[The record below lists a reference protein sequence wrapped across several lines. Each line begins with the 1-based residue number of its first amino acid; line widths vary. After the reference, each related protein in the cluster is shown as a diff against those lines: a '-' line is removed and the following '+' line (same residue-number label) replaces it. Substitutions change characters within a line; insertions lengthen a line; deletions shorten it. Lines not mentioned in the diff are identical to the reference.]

1 MKKIFTI
8 LAIAA
13 FGIACKQ
20 ETKDKVKVASE
31 AVSTD
36 VIESIDSAKLE
47 AKEVIDSSKV
57 KEKAKELVVK
67 GAEKV
72 EQGAKKIK
80 ESAKK

>member
-1 MKKIFTI
+1 MKKICTL

-13 FGIACKQ
+13 FGTACKQ

-36 VIESIDSAKLE
+36 VIESIDSAKLK

>member
-1 MKKIFTI
+1 MKKICTL

-36 VIESIDSAKLE
+36 VIESIDSAKLK

-57 KEKAKELVVK
+57 KEKAKELVIK

>member
-1 MKKIFTI
+1 MKKICTL

-36 VIESIDSAKLE
+36 VIESI
-47 AKEVIDSSKV
+47 
-57 KEKAKELVVK
+57 ELVVK

>member
-1 MKKIFTI
+1 MKKICTL
-8 LAIAA
+8 LAIATI
-13 FGIACKQ
+13 GIACKQ
-20 ETKDKVKVASE
+20 ETKEKVKVASE

-36 VIESIDSAKLE
+36 VIESIDSAKLK